1 MNIQNRNQ
9 LSCKQGSVDVPVPL
23 RIKITYIPFLILLVL
38 KIGSANSVYFEKLSY
53 IVFFIWFL
61 SCITFNLQTVITI
74 LKQKHYAILFI
85 FLIYYFILGSVIN
98 GVFTAMKSLG
108 GFIQHLSPIFMY
120 EFYSIFENKKN
131 NRMFLI
137 MITGILIFFS
147 IKAILALETDP
158 LIARA
163 IVAGNVNEE
172 MMIGGGYSLAY
183 ALAIIVPALLYF
195 IISKNDKN
203 PITVFKNIV
212 FEKTQTLI
220 MLLIVIFF
228 CFVVIKSMYAI
239 SLLILIVGCFYAV
252 LVASFT
258 RNKLLFGILIF
269 LTITSLFLNQLLI
282 HEFINYLN
290 KFDPNLLIRKLI
302 EVSDYIQNASDSYI
316 DIYGSF
322 GGRISMYFDS
332 LNVFLDNI
340 IWGIA
345 YKYELNQDMMMSA
358 GLGNHSEWFDTL
370 ARYGIF
376 GILYIWFLISV
387 KKTYWGQKGFMIA
400 YSIFFIL
407 GFFNPIH
414 LFTIF
419 FATFYFVPK
428 LNKYFMEASKA

>member
-1 MNIQNRNQ
+1 
-9 LSCKQGSVDVPVPL
+9 
-23 RIKITYIPFLILLVL
+23 
-38 KIGSANSVYFEKLSY
+38 
-53 IVFFIWFL
+53 
-61 SCITFNLQTVITI
+61 
-74 LKQKHYAILFI
+74 
-85 FLIYYFILGSVIN
+85 
-98 GVFTAMKSLG
+98 
-108 GFIQHLSPIFMY
+108 
-120 EFYSIFENKKN
+120 
-131 NRMFLI
+131 MFLI

>member
-1 MNIQNRNQ
+1 M
-9 LSCKQGSVDVPVPL
+9 PVPL